1 VNFGACRADSRDLFN
16 LKKTCRSFLSVVL
29 LLARYSRFAVSL
41 LLATHHINMRFQTS
55 ALTASLWLAQGSS
68 LSLAEPIVARS
79 DPALQLQH
87 WPADAAKAL
96 STMIVKNA
104 NQSNYAVFDMDNTSY
119 RYDLEESLLPFLE
132 NRGILTRETLDP
144 TLKLIDYKDTSNFT
158 ETLYSYYNRL
168 CEVNVFVCYPWAAQI
183 WSGLSLRDLKCY
195 VDELMALNTTIPVK
209 YWDGDEVVSST
220 VSPPRIFRGQVELYN
235 ALMDNGIA
243 VYVISASHEELVRMV
258 ASDPKYG
265 YNVPP
270 QNVIGVTTMLKNVT
284 TGDLTNA
291 RIQIEE
297 GTYNEEANLDLVVG
311 PYLFTPAT
319 WFAGKWAAILTYI
332 DQWKRPILAAG
343 DTPGS
348 DSYMQFHGVDV
359 GKGGIHLWINRRDSY
374 YAQILKEQE
383 ENAKGQRENGREV
396 TADKN
401 WVVVKPEEIL

>member
-1 VNFGACRADSRDLFN
+1 
-16 LKKTCRSFLSVVL
+16 
-29 LLARYSRFAVSL
+29 
-41 LLATHHINMRFQTS
+41 MRFQTS
-55 ALTASLWLAQGSS
+55 ALAASLWLARNSR
-68 LSLAEPIVARS
+68 LALAEPIVARS

-104 NQSNYAVFDMDNTSY
+104 NQSNYAVFDMDNTSW

-144 TLKLIDYKDTSNFT
+144 TLKLIEYKDTANFT
-158 ETLYSYYNRL
+158 ESLYSYYNRL
-168 CEVNVFVCYPWAAQI
+168 CEVNDFVCYPWAAQI

-195 VDELMALNTTIPVK
+195 VDELMAYNTTIPVK

-270 QNVIGVTTMLKNVT
+270 KNVIGVTTMLKNVT

-291 RIQIEE
+291 RIQIEA
-297 GTYNEEANLDLVVG
+297 GTYDYEANLDLVVG
-311 PYLFTPAT
+311 PYLYTPAT
-319 WFAGKWAAILTYI
+319 WYAGKWAAILTYI
-332 DQWKRPILAAG
+332 DQWKRPVLAGG

-359 GKGGIHLWINRRDSY
+359 GKGGIHLWINRKDSY

-401 WVVVKPEEIL
+401 WVVVKPVDIL

>member
-1 VNFGACRADSRDLFN
+1 
-16 LKKTCRSFLSVVL
+16 
-29 LLARYSRFAVSL
+29 
-41 LLATHHINMRFQTS
+41 MRFQTS
-55 ALTASLWLAQGSS
+55 ALTASLWIARNSRLT
-68 LSLAEPIVARS
+68 LAEPIVARS

-104 NQSNYAVFDMDNTSY
+104 NQSNYAVFDMDNTSW

-144 TLKLIDYKDTSNFT
+144 TLKLIEYKDTANFT
-158 ETLYSYYNRL
+158 ESLYSYYNRL
-168 CEVNVFVCYPWAAQI
+168 CEVNNFVCYPWAAQI

-195 VDELMALNTTIPVK
+195 VDELMAYNTTIPVK

-243 VYVISASHEELVRMV
+243 VYVVSASHEELVRMV

-270 QNVIGVTTMLKNVT
+270 KNVIGVTTMLKNVT

-291 RIQIEE
+291 RIQIEA
-297 GTYNEEANLDLVVG
+297 GTYDYEANLDLVVG
-311 PYLFTPAT
+311 PYLYTPAT
-319 WFAGKWAAILTYI
+319 WYAGKWAAILTYI
-332 DQWKRPILAAG
+332 DQWKRPVLAGG

-359 GKGGIHLWINRRDSY
+359 GKGGIHLWINRKDSY

-401 WVVVKPEEIL
+401 WVVVKPVDIL